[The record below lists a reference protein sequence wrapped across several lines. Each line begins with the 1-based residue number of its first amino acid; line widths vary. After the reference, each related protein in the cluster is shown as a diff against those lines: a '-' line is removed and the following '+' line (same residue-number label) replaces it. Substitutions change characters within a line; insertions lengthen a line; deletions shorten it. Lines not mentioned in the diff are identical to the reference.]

1 MDAKRERN
9 PHVYRNTVEFHWRN
23 GNQRRLYHSKFYGS
37 GSGKPH
43 TDSNRN
49 GNAYA
54 NSDSYTYCD
63 PYAYTHCHPDSN
75 ASIERINLQWGDAV
89 C

>member
-43 TDSNRN
+43 TDPNANAHSNRN

-54 NSDSYTYCD
+54 NSNPYADCNPGPNSNVDSYTYA
-63 PYAYTHCHPDSN
+63 YASVHGT
-75 ASIERINLQWGDAV
+75 
-89 C
+89 